1 MDEETLERFMK
12 YVDKTDTCWLWTGAR
27 HNWGYG
33 YFAIDGKSWLTHRLL
48 YIHCYGTIDPGLDV
62 RHKCRPRNCCNPD
75 HLELGTSAENMADKV
90 RDGTVQRG
98 EKHGQSKLTAEQVL
112 QIRARSTENQHE
124 LGLEFGVS
132 PGTIN
137 SIIHRKTWKHI

>member
-27 HNWGYG
+27 NDGYG
-33 YFAIDGKSWLTHRLL
+33 YFAIDDKIWLTHRLL
-48 YIHCYGTIDPGLDV
+48 YLHCYGTIDPGLHV

-75 HLELGTSAENMADKV
+75 HLEPGTVAENEADRL
-90 RDGTVQRG
+90 RDGTDARG
-98 EKHGQSKLTAEQVL
+98 EKSCHAKLTTDQVL
-112 QIRARSTENQHE
+112 QIRARSTENQRE

-132 PGTIN
+132 VYTIGH
-137 SIIHRKTWKHI
+137 IIHRRTWKHI